1 MSLKKI
7 LNYKLFKNKKEDTK
21 SSFNIKELKD
31 DIRDILLDI
40 TDLGY
45 NYNLNFHHNSMI
57 TILIGYD
64 VEEKLPKI
72 TRTRYTTSTIRKKCN
87 CFLVVFSI

>member
-40 TDLGY
+40 K
-45 NYNLNFHHNSMI
+45 N
-57 TILIGYD
+57 
-64 VEEKLPKI
+64 PK
-72 TRTRYTTSTIRKKCN
+72 N
-87 CFLVVFSI
+87 CSSSIIIMKYSISFCKHFGIYL